1 MDIKRMK
8 KAELIE
14 LNGQLNESRIHCDAV
29 IDALRAELQ
38 AAELREAEM
47 AMAVE
52 RLADLPKDTWANT
65 EHQAFMDLA
74 RGAKPRA
81 QAERPVAT
89 GSAQAHRVSQ
99 RVVRNNKLVHEFDP
113 EVQGSYLAA
122 MRRARELGGVVR
134 RAQQ

>member
-1 MDIKRMK
+1 MDIRRMR

-29 IDALRAELQ
+29 IEALRAEL
-38 AAELREAEM
+38 AAARAEIEALRAQ
-47 AMAVE
+47 
-52 RLADLPKDTWANT
+52 P
-65 EHQAFMDLA
+65 
-74 RGAKPRA
+74 A
-81 QAERPVAT
+81 QAESPVAT

-99 RVVRNNKLVHEFDP
+99 RVVRNNMLIHEFDP

>member
-29 IDALRAELQ
+29 IEALRAEL
-38 AAELREAEM
+38 AAARAEIEA
-47 AMAVE
+47 
-52 RLADLPKDTWANT
+52 L
-65 EHQAFMDLA
+65 
-74 RGAKPRA
+74 RA
-81 QAERPVAT
+81 QAESPVAT
-89 GSAQAHRVSQ
+89 GPVQGHPVSERVA
-99 RVVRNNKLVHEFDP
+99 VRNAKLVHEFDP
-113 EVQGSYLAA
+113 DVKGSYLGA

>member
-1 MDIKRMK
+1 MDIRRMR

-29 IDALRAELQ
+29 IEALRAEL
-38 AAELREAEM
+38 AAARAEIEALRAQ
-47 AMAVE
+47 
-52 RLADLPKDTWANT
+52 P
-65 EHQAFMDLA
+65 
-74 RGAKPRA
+74 A
-81 QAERPVAT
+81 QAESPVAT

-99 RVVRNNKLVHEFDP
+99 RVVRNNKLIHEFDP
-113 EVQGSYLAA
+113 EVQGSYLGA

>member
-29 IDALRAELQ
+29 IEALRAEL
-38 AAELREAEM
+38 AAARAEIEA
-47 AMAVE
+47 
-52 RLADLPKDTWANT
+52 L
-65 EHQAFMDLA
+65 
-74 RGAKPRA
+74 RA

-89 GSAQAHRVSQ
+89 GSAQAHSVSQ

-122 MRRARELGGVVR
+122 MRRARDLGGVVR

>member
-1 MDIKRMK
+1 MDIKRMR

-14 LNGQLNESRIHCDAV
+14 LNGQLNEAREHCDAV
-29 IDALRAELQ
+29 IEALRAELQ
-38 AAELREAEM
+38 AAQLREAEL

-65 EHQAFMDLA
+65 EHQAFMDLV

-99 RVVRNNKLVHEFDP
+99 GAARNNKLVHEFDP

-134 RAQQ
+134 RARQ

>member
-14 LNGQLNESRIHCDAV
+14 LNGQLNESREHCDAV
-29 IDALRAELQ
+29 IEALRAEL
-38 AAELREAEM
+38 AAARAEIEALREMNAGLSIELEG
-47 AMAVE
+47 AQLDRAV
-52 RLADLPKDTWANT
+52 AA
-65 EHQAFMDLA
+65 HQPAQ
-74 RGAKPRA
+74 PRA
-81 QAERPVAT
+81 QA
-89 GSAQAHRVSQ
+89 QAHSVSQ
-99 RVVRNNKLVHEFDP
+99 RVVRNNKLIHEFDP

>member
-1 MDIKRMK
+1 MDIKRMR

-29 IDALRAELQ
+29 IEALRAEL
-38 AAELREAEM
+38 AAARAEIEA
-47 AMAVE
+47 
-52 RLADLPKDTWANT
+52 L
-65 EHQAFMDLA
+65 
-74 RGAKPRA
+74 RA
-81 QAERPVAT
+81 QPAPAESPVAT

-99 RVVRNNKLVHEFDP
+99 SVARNNKLVHEFDP

-134 RAQQ
+134 RARQ

>member
-29 IDALRAELQ
+29 IEALRAEL
-38 AAELREAEM
+38 AAARAEIEA
-47 AMAVE
+47 
-52 RLADLPKDTWANT
+52 L
-65 EHQAFMDLA
+65 
-74 RGAKPRA
+74 RA
-81 QAERPVAT
+81 QAESPVAT
-89 GSAQAHRVSQ
+89 GPVQAHSVSQ
-99 RVVRNNKLVHEFDP
+99 RVVRNNKLIHEFDP
-113 EVQGSYLAA
+113 DIKGSYLGA

>member
-14 LNGQLNESRIHCDAV
+14 LNGQLNESREHCDAV
-29 IDALRAELQ
+29 IEALRAEL
-38 AAELREAEM
+38 AAARAEIEA
-47 AMAVE
+47 
-52 RLADLPKDTWANT
+52 L
-65 EHQAFMDLA
+65 
-74 RGAKPRA
+74 RA
-81 QAERPVAT
+81 QPAQAGSPVAT

-99 RVVRNNKLVHEFDP
+99 SVAVRNAKLIHEFDP

>member
-8 KAELIE
+8 KSELVE
-14 LNGQLNESRIHCDAV
+14 LDGQLNESRIHCDAV
-29 IDALRAELQ
+29 IEALRAELQ
-38 AAELREAEM
+38 AAQLREAEM
-47 AMAVE
+47 AMAIE

-65 EHQAFMDLA
+65 EHQAFMDLV

-81 QAERPVAT
+81 QAESPAAT
-89 GSAQAHRVSQ
+89 GSAQAHHVSQ
-99 RVVRNNKLVHEFDP
+99 RVVRNNKLIHEFDP
-113 EVQGSYLAA
+113 NIEGSYLGA

>member
-1 MDIKRMK
+1 MDIKRMR

-29 IDALRAELQ
+29 IEALRAEL
-38 AAELREAEM
+38 AAVKAELEQAYAVVGALKLGIEMPGTERE
-47 AMAVE
+47 V
-52 RLADLPKDTWANT
+52 
-65 EHQAFMDLA
+65 
-74 RGAKPRA
+74 
-81 QAERPVAT
+81 AERPVTT

-99 RVVRNNKLVHEFDP
+99 GVVRNNKLVHEFDP

-134 RAQQ
+134 RARQ

>member
-29 IDALRAELQ
+29 IEALRAEL
-38 AAELREAEM
+38 AAAKAEVEALRA
-47 AMAVE
+47 
-52 RLADLPKDTWANT
+52 LADAAWADVK
-65 EHQAFMDLA
+65 E
-74 RGAKPRA
+74 R
-81 QAERPVAT
+81 AERPVAT

-99 RVVRNNKLVHEFDP
+99 HVVRNNKLVHEFDP
-113 EVQGSYLAA
+113 DVPGSYLNA
-122 MRRARELGGVVR
+122 MRRCRELGGSVR